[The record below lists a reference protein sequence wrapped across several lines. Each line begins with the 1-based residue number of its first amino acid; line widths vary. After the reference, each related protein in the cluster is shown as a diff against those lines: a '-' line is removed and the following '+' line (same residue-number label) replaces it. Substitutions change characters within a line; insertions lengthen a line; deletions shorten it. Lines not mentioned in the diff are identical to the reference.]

1 MKTLRLSRRAF
12 STALLGTAAS
22 AAFPP
27 VAFAGEVA
35 SLNVGTNTVS
45 MLADG
50 HFSLPSAFFQGADEE
65 ALAAAGDPIDV
76 GATAWLV
83 RNGDRVILVDT
94 GSGQALSGMFPTVG
108 KLDALLAAE
117 GIEKTA
123 ITDIILTH
131 MHADHIGGLLG
142 PDAGGFANAKIHV
155 AEAEWAFWTNPAL
168 PANAPDAD
176 KPMIELLQSI
186 AAPLADRVMTYVGEA
201 DLGGGVTLVPLP
213 GHTAG
218 HSGVRIA
225 ADDGEALF
233 IVGDAIISEALQFAD
248 PSVSYALDSD
258 PARAIATRTML
269 LNQLVDSETVFSA
282 THLSYP
288 GTGRVVRA
296 GEGFAFVPLT

>member
-1 MKTLRLSRRAF
+1 MKNLRLSRRTF

-22 AAFPP
+22 VAFPP
-27 VAFAGEVA
+27 VVFAGEVV
-35 SLNVGTNTVS
+35 SLNIGTKVVS
-45 MLADG
+45 MLSDG

-65 ALAAAGDPIDV
+65 ALAAAGDPIDI

-83 RNGDRVILVDT
+83 RDDDRIILVDT

-117 GIEKTA
+117 RIEKTA
-123 ITDIILTH
+123 ISDIVLTH
-131 MHADHIGGLLG
+131 MHADHIGGLMG

-168 PANAPDAD
+168 LANAPEAD

-186 AAPLADRVMTYVGEA
+186 AAPLADRVTTYVGEA

-218 HSGVRIA
+218 HSGVRVA
-225 ADDGEALF
+225 AVDGEALF
-233 IVGDAIISEALQFAD
+233 IVGDAVISEALQFAH
-248 PSVSYALDSD
+248 PNVSCALDSD
-258 PARAIATRTML
+258 PAQAIATRTEL
-269 LNQLVDSETVFSA
+269 LVQLAENETVFSA

-288 GTGRVVRA
+288 GTGRVERA